1 MTDVEMKESSAVV
14 PEPKKA
20 EDEPSD
26 NFYGKPETYLT
37 YRAKKMSCA
46 PRKSFNRTWLQIVL
60 YINQRIQKAPQ
71 AFHSCWCCPCG

>member
-46 PRKSFNRTWLQIVL
+46 PRKSFNRTWL
-60 YINQRIQKAPQ
+60 
-71 AFHSCWCCPCG
+71 